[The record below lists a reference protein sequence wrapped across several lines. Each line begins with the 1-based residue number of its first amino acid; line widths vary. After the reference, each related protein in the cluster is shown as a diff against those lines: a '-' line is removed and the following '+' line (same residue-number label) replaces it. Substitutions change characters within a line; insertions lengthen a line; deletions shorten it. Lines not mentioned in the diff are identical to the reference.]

1 VTRGQLPQRAG
12 SLGLNGG
19 WTATAVPPAT
29 VLVCKVHTY
38 QAESPTQDITGYSD
52 LLTGTK
58 HRTFSAN
65 HLAVTN
71 KTVSTN

>member
-1 VTRGQLPQRAG
+1 VLENA
-12 SLGLNGG
+12 
-19 WTATAVPPAT
+19 AAT

-58 HRTFSAN
+58 HRTFSTN
-65 HLAVTN
+65 HLTVTN
-71 KTVSTN
+71 KTKHKLNYNQQHKKNFKQTIQ